1 MKKLFIVCL
10 ALVILALH
18 TPLAMAETVKIDTKM
33 VEVDESE
40 MIKLA
45 SQEKFDDLTTV
56 MKKLVQLHIS
66 TEEKVVEL
74 EQISIVD
81 FEYGEGAKIR
91 IYYQI
96 N

>member
-1 MKKLFIVCL
+1 MKKLFILCL

-18 TPLAMAETVKIDTKM
+18 TPLAMAETVTIDTKV

-45 SQEKFDDLTTV
+45 SQEKFDNLTTV
-56 MKKLVQLHIS
+56 MKKLVQLNIS
-66 TEEKVVEL
+66 TEENIVEL
-74 EQISIVD
+74 EKISIID